1 MAAAGVGAA
10 VPAGHAAVLA
20 AVGGVGDAAANRIQQ
35 LAQQKRD
42 LANQRKRVA
51 SELKNEQ
58 KKKQRI
64 MNKAKTLDTADLVQ
78 ILAVRAAAKA
88 KPKAKGKAKA
98 KAKGAVAGGGAA
110 HAGGGAAA
118 VAAVPEG

>member
-118 VAAVPEG
+118 VAAVPDP